1 MLWGSVILRVPIV
14 RNNIWNACN
23 ILGIQ
28 TIIEGTKKITHMEN
42 IFSKDNVT
50 VIRKKGDSYYRKV
63 INTAPVLPGAAQD
76 RDRIRTGVID
86 RLRKD
91 PSVILVLEDRGGRAD
106 ERVSLRDGF
115 EMAVSL
121 VDGETPS
128 ASLTIFHRGE
138 TAFEDEFTQDPDETG
153 YCTVPGDLVE
163 SAIDILSC
171 IDGKDYSFVSD
182 SCTHFARVEPSEDID
197 IYLAKHI
204 LDEEGFQT
212 ESVRTV
218 GSCAYPVLFVH
229 ENEVVLLGSR
239 RFGGETL
246 YLEMKRL
253 FVGVLPEVVRGVVEK
268 VRHEC
273 RPVEIIERDD
283 CSWSFRLEMDDDTDV
298 DNYMEKLLACLSTIR
313 DAIAL
318 VEKEDGIGEELWS
331 IMEDQR
337 QLFIYETIDSSV
349 KLNNLNI

>member
-1 MLWGSVILRVPIV
+1 
-14 RNNIWNACN
+14 
-23 ILGIQ
+23 
-28 TIIEGTKKITHMEN
+28 MEN
-42 IFSKDNVT
+42 TFSKDNVT
-50 VIRKKGDSYYRKV
+50 VIRKKGDSYYREV

-268 VRHEC
+268 ARHEC

>member
-1 MLWGSVILRVPIV
+1 
-14 RNNIWNACN
+14 
-23 ILGIQ
+23 
-28 TIIEGTKKITHMEN
+28 MEN

-50 VIRKKGDSYYRKV
+50 VIRKKGDSYYREV